1 MFYTVVWLVMFS
13 SFVFCLMDSMDM
25 PFMEVFDTDIPF
37 NAAFYIL
44 FYIMFTIS
52 IEAVFTMKKE
62 KEQENCG

>member
-37 NAAFYIL
+37 NAVFYVL
-44 FYIMFTIS
+44 FYVLFVLS
-52 IEAVFTMKKE
+52 IETIRSLSGTKKE
-62 KEQENCG
+62 